1 MKKIVAVDF
10 VTLGPPLQPSP
21 PPSGQLA
28 VNWDETELS
37 TTLYWL

>member
-10 VTLGPPLQPSP
+10 VTLLRTTSSTL